1 MHTLPFTE
9 ARAHLAD
16 TLREVEATDT
26 PVLISRRGQT
36 AGVLMSWAQYRRL
49 QTGTAGFSARL
60 TQWRAECLAPEAG
73 TGLEEEPDPFA
84 DLRDPGPGRV
94 VDWTDAL

>member
-1 MHTLPFTE
+1 MHSLPFTE

-26 PVLISRRGQT
+26 PILISRRGQT

-49 QTGTAGFSARL
+49 QTGAAGFSARL

-73 TGLEEEPDPFA
+73 AALEDETDPFA
-84 DLRDPGPGRV
+84 DLRDRSPGRV

>member
-1 MHTLPFTE
+1 MHSLPFTE

-16 TLREVEATDT
+16 TLREVEATGT

-49 QTGTAGFSARL
+49 QSGTAGFSARL
-60 TQWRAECLAPEAG
+60 TQVAYRVSGAG
-73 TGLEEEPDPFA
+73 G
-84 DLRDPGPGRV
+84 GRWAGGGDRSV
-94 VDWTDAL
+94 R

>member
-1 MHTLPFTE
+1 MHSLPFSE

-49 QTGTAGFSARL
+49 QTGTTGFSARL

-73 TGLEEEPDPFA
+73 TRREDEPDPFA
-84 DLRDPGPGRV
+84 DLRDPSPGRV